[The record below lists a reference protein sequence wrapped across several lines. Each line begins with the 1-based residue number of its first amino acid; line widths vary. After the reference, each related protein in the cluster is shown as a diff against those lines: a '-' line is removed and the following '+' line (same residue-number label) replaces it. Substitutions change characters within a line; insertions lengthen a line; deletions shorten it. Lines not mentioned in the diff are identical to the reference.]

1 MRAKIKLSTG
11 KAMVSGYR
19 WVKLPWEQTVKGKLS
34 EGNDFIPIRCR
45 ECGCCRGKR
54 GDEVVLPGPNAAFST
69 IGTVSTG
76 WEILE
81 GGNVLFV
88 E

>member
-1 MRAKIKLSTG
+1 M
-11 KAMVSGYR
+11 
-19 WVKLPWEQTVKGKLS
+19 
-34 EGNDFIPIRCR
+34 PIRR
-45 ECGCCRGKR
+45 RKLGRSGDQS

-81 GGNVLFV
+81 GGNVFV
-88 E
+88 VE